1 MPRVAGFSVQ
11 PCNSIKVFRLV
22 STDEDAPYWAIDV
35 LDMQEEERKKLA
47 KKAWKIEEYHRAIKQ
62 FCGVERCQ
70 ARRYD
75 VQRAHIM
82 MALRA
87 FLRFEIQRIK
97 TGITWFELKLSIT
110 RNAFNKFIRNPM
122 YSLA

>member
-1 MPRVAGFSVQ
+1 MH
-11 PCNSIKVFRLV
+11 
-22 STDEDAPYWAIDV
+22 
-35 LDMQEEERKKLA
+35 EEQRKELA

-62 FCGVERCQ
+62 FCGVESCQ
-70 ARRYD
+70 ARRNN

-110 RNAFNKFIRNPM
+110 RNAINKFIRNPM